1 MISHR
6 LSTNFCERG
15 GLENHPTTAKQTY
28 LCLNY
33 NSLGINERSH
43 FVVDFGFDTK
53 WNYRYS
59 EIRMHSKVRIDSDDI
74 QHFFNSEGSI
84 SQSAWLE
91 LGSNSSLSTRMKAM
105 KQLESIVKSKRL
117 QISTVEALYHET
129 RDLYE
134 MDETKDLFLK
144 TFITLTEYQL
154 DQLGLAMRDTFFSLI
169 RSMGLSDLSLEWFV
183 ALSMNGDK
191 VTGFEYDFMSL
202 QLSWLREV
210 LDLNLMDHRHAVR
223 VLQLTQQAI
232 KTNAGFI
239 TNNEIDDVV
248 HNVCLRICRKADH
261 LTYECLLLLG
271 TVLKYGRIPDTKLL
285 ILITTL
291 CSVMNEEKWGPT
303 AWNVMR
309 DLLGSHYG
317 HNVIK
322 LLLDLLND
330 SANCP
335 KTQVLVG
342 AIYCIH
348 TALWSRQH
356 IDNLRCHPSVILPNM
371 LLAMEATPQVINE
384 VLIAIKRLLNSNG
397 KSLQQLSW
405 HYILQLL
412 KHALKLCEQISWK
425 EKVDEQ
431 RSRVHHLLSVIENLY
446 HDGDYT
452 GSPEMLYSLIESCID
467 ERPVA
472 SVIALFDYR
481 ISCLDPFISN
491 WLPTLQQLVQQHLQ
505 DFHPAAVREKAVSVL
520 HTVYMKYHWLQ
531 ERAVVTDFICP
542 ILGSCV
548 HENNAKIQYQM
559 LNVLFDVAKT
569 VSLRESD
576 TDDLFLMIM
585 EIASSFLALDLDTAE
600 AFENMEIVVGDV
612 CEVLAERFS
621 DLRSAHLRYIIH
633 ILCEHLHSHYQ
644 HGFIREIGSEIRER
658 IFSALLTLICNPPSE
673 QLVWIGEFG
682 DVTNMRICR
691 SGGNTNGDFEW
702 KEICVVVIKAI
713 EEELW
718 FPIIKIILQRLC
730 RIVEVRDLI
739 FTAGAENIRKL
750 KNALIALYYKRSTLI
765 SDADLAAPSLHKGEV
780 DLPKYICPIFSRL
793 LNYYPDERICKI
805 MVDCILS
812 IPTGC
817 QQAIMAC
824 DLAVQM
830 LPNSMA
836 PLARQL
842 ITYLAD
848 LQPSAV
854 LAIPIIELASD
865 CSSVPEFYQFFE
877 IKHFKFVI
885 DILAP
890 YTSVY
895 RYNTFIVAAAFRSLM
910 RWYTKIPDTI
920 KPTICNYIVNK
931 IEEEAKTCLRN
942 VINAKQYSDERHSS
956 DFETSYTAAF
966 SFNSINRKDTIK
978 NEDLAEET
986 IKALKTFMKH
996 SKIGEAVSAQ
1006 SMPNTKLVERWSNHW
1021 VINDTIISVITFT
1034 ENSPSGMNRT
1044 VKTNTG
1050 EENPSIYTSH
1060 VEISN
1065 FYGRRR
1071 HQSAVHRPN
1080 EKYIVPYRPVLDDL
1094 HTVEKHES
1102 KKIHV
1107 PVVTWIQVVVRHIF
1121 GKHSWYMRS
1130 LKDFPDD
1137 FGTADNFCGIDERIS
1152 ILNLL
1157 ASDSNAIQISVDDKN
1172 KTLRS
1177 LRNIDRISSLELHTV
1192 GVVYI
1197 AHGQTKESEILGNV
1211 YGSARYASFLRLLG
1225 DPIPLEDC
1233 PGGLSTGFCG
1243 TFTYVYTDEI
1253 SKTVFH
1259 VATLMPKSE
1268 LDPLCNCKKKFI
1280 GNDFVS
1286 VVFNDSGSPYVLGT
1300 ISGKFAHVALEVVPQ
1315 DNEHLLVTVHAR
1327 KEIASWLAIS
1337 RVFLRDQQAAIL
1349 VRKLILRAQLSV
1361 NVWRREEEEKGPPYV
1376 GLVVERL
1383 RAIRALAAHAAP
1395 IIP

>member
-15 GLENHPTTAKQTY
+15 GLENHPTTAKQESTKEVISWWT
-28 LCLNY
+28 LDLTL
-33 NSLGINERSH
+33 SGIIDILRYACIPKSESVSMPFSRR
-43 FVVDFGFDTK
+43 GFFPSIFTRK
-53 WNYRYS
+53 
-59 EIRMHSKVRIDSDDI
+59 DSDDI

-348 TALWSRQH
+348 TALWSRQ
-356 IDNLRCHPSVILPNM
+356 CHPSKHVASNGSNS
-371 LLAMEATPQVINE
+371 QVINE

-691 SGGNTNGDFEW
+691 SGVSDYKNNFAT
-702 KEICVVVIKAI
+702 VVSDSRSTR
-713 EEELW
+713 
-718 FPIIKIILQRLC
+718 FN
-730 RIVEVRDLI
+730 
-739 FTAGAENIRKL
+739 FYSG
-750 KNALIALYYKRSTLI
+750 RSTLI

-978 NEDLAEET
+978 NEDVSLRDELAEET

-1080 EKYIVPYRPVLDDL
+1080 DDVDSGCCTAYLWETFMVHAIVER
-1094 HTVEKHES
+1094 
-1102 KKIHV
+1102 
-1107 PVVTWIQVVVRHIF
+1107 
-1121 GKHSWYMRS
+1121 
-1130 LKDFPDD
+1130 FPDD

-1337 RVFLRDQQAAIL
+1337 RCYPCTKANFTGTTIGECV
-1349 VRKLILRAQLSV
+1349 
-1361 NVWRREEEEKGPPYV
+1361 RREEEEKGPPYV